1 MNSSV
6 AHGRDLVGGLVRWLV
21 VMSLAASA
29 AAITGCTTRTTGPS
43 DGRRDI
49 ATESDQTDAHRR
61 ARIRLELA
69 VGYFEQGQTNVAL
82 DELKLALAADPV
94 YADAYNLRGLIYMQ
108 LKDMGLAE
116 DSFKRAMALSPRD
129 SDILHN
135 YAWMLCQQRRFTES
149 EQMFNQA
156 LANPQYGGQAKTYM
170 ALGLCQLQ
178 AGRKAEAET
187 SLAHSYELNP
197 GNPITGY
204 NLSKLLY
211 ERRDLTRAQ
220 FYIRRLNNSELASAE
235 SLWLGIKVERTV
247 GNRDAQAQLASQLKR
262 RFPAS
267 KEAGLLDRGAFDE

>member
-6 AHGRDLVGGLVRWLV
+6 AHGRDLVGGLGRWLV
-21 VMSLAASA
+21 VTGLAVSA
-29 AAITGCTTRTTGPS
+29 AAITGCTTSTSGPS

-116 DSFKRAMALSPRD
+116 DSFKRAMSLAPRE

-156 LANPQYGGQAKTYM
+156 VANPQYAGQAKTYM

-178 AGRKAEAET
+178 AGRRAEAEK

-204 NLSKLLY
+204 HLSKLLY
-211 ERRDLTRAQ
+211 ERKDLTRAQ

-235 SLWLGIKVERTV
+235 SLWLGVKVERTM
-247 GNRDAQAQLASQLKR
+247 GNREAQAQLGSQLKR
-262 RFPAS
+262 RFPTS
-267 KEAGLLDRGAFDE
+267 KEAGLFDRGAFDE